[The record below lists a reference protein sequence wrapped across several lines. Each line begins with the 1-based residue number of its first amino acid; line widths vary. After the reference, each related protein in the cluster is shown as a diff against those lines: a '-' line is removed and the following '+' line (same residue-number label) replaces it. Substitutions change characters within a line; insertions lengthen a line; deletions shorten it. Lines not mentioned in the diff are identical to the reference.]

1 MVIINTAGLNLNVKS
16 DSKPSTILT
25 ISLSTTTVN
34 APMMLYILSVKSS
47 QTDGAVIP
55 ILNIGTI
62 TIYRKS
68 KFSPIGLCYIHLQTK
83 GWVACS
89 DRANTL
95 KPSMVYRRS
104 ISSIPLQK
112 LKMMIRERPT
122 LYEWKSVGDANVE
135 FQFRTSSSGTDQGFK
150 LRLRCDR
157 K

>member
-1 MVIINTAGLNLNVKS
+1 M
-16 DSKPSTILT
+16 
-25 ISLSTTTVN
+25 
-34 APMMLYILSVKSS
+34 
-47 QTDGAVIP
+47 
-55 ILNIGTI
+55 
-62 TIYRKS
+62 
-68 KFSPIGLCYIHLQTK
+68 HLQTK
-83 GWVACS
+83 TYEVGLRVQIVL
-89 DRANTL
+89 T
-95 KPSMVYRRS
+95 PSSPLWSIDYGLS